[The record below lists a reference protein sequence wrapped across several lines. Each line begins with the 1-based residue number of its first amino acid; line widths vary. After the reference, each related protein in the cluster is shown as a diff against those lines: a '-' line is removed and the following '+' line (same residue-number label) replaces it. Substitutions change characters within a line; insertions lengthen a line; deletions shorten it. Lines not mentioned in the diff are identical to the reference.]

1 MGTGDRETLDPTAL
15 YRHVDREATW
25 RWQTEDNG
33 GVSEFLWKKV
43 EQLTQVG
50 NDEEMHEIW
59 KNCYDEYME
68 PLIKNKYD
76 GNDCG
81 FVPTLDVVG
90 TVLDNTLKQKP
101 VEWIGTEEKQKSIF

>member
-1 MGTGDRETLDPTAL
+1 
-15 YRHVDREATW
+15 
-25 RWQTEDNG
+25 
-33 GVSEFLWKKV
+33 
-43 EQLTQVG
+43 
-50 NDEEMHEIW
+50 MHEIW

-101 VEWIGTEEKQKSIF
+101 VEWIGTEEKSTITNGLGSGKELVWNWWLFIYRI